1 MSDNIKSAGAIIV
14 SAITGL
20 ITIWWLYEVAT
31 RLDLPPVKDSAGNIV
46 DQFQR
51 AKDILTVVL
60 PLFSASIA
68 FWVGSSGTVAAK
80 KDAAESKQQLNAV
93 LDASPEGLLRK
104 AKDMHPDAFVQ

>member
-1 MSDNIKSAGAIIV
+1 MSENIKAAGSIIV

-20 ITIWWLYEVAT
+20 ITIWWLYEVST
-31 RLDLPPVKDSAGNIV
+31 RLGLAPTKDSAGNVV

-51 AKDILTVVL
+51 AKDILIVVL

-80 KDAAESKQQLNAV
+80 KEAVESKQQLNAV

-104 AKDMHPDAFVQ
+104 AKDMHPDAFVE